1 MFFVCV
7 TLLLF
12 SDIEFWVLEG
22 HKWKFNF
29 VFVYSVF
36 LTVSS
41 YIFYSRHVYYFLYS
55 LAIKE
60 EKNLTYLIL
69 MQHSK
74 MLNIL
79 SLLASAI
86 ITLTPN
92 VMFTCGK
99 SDILMLEVYCA
110 AWEVM

>member
-1 MFFVCV
+1 
-7 TLLLF
+7 
-12 SDIEFWVLEG
+12 
-22 HKWKFNF
+22 
-29 VFVYSVF
+29 
-36 LTVSS
+36 
-41 YIFYSRHVYYFLYS
+41 
-55 LAIKE
+55 
-60 EKNLTYLIL
+60 

-86 ITLTPN
+86 IKLTPN

-110 AWEVM
+110 A